1 MRIFTFACSLKS
13 TDRIGLWDGNV
24 EVWVHCTCLLARILV
39 NSPIFLQRVLST
51 TGIVFLQV
59 DSPPLPLPPL
69 PDNERTEV
77 LTAPQEKE

>member
-1 MRIFTFACSLKS
+1 MF
-13 TDRIGLWDGNV
+13 
-24 EVWVHCTCLLARILV
+24 
-39 NSPIFLQRVLST
+39 VLSIYCET
-51 TGIVFLQV
+51 PETRIYPFQV

>member
-1 MRIFTFACSLKS
+1 MFEIAEDMSS
-13 TDRIGLWDGNV
+13 THSNVKPAAAILLTGNREIAE
-24 EVWVHCTCLLARILV
+24 EVDSRT
-39 NSPIFLQRVLST
+39 NFPTGFL
-51 TGIVFLQV
+51 FQV

>member
-1 MRIFTFACSLKS
+1 MTEFFFQAFYWLEYLEQIKLSCWSL
-13 TDRIGLWDGNV
+13 
-24 EVWVHCTCLLARILV
+24 E
-39 NSPIFLQRVLST
+39 FL
-51 TGIVFLQV
+51 FQV